1 MSKNA
6 DGTFSYGEKVKRRR
20 LGVGPRAVDHSF
32 HVPDRAGNTDA
43 SMVAHRGPLRL
54 GKAPDCVRNILDKIS
69 FASALVFIRGT
80 KPQ

>member
-6 DGTFSYGEKVKRRR
+6 GGTFSCGEKVKRRR

-32 HVPDRAGNTDA
+32 HVPDRAGTTDA
-43 SMVAHRGPLRL
+43 SMVAHRGLLQL
-54 GKAPDCVRNILDKIS
+54 GKAPNRVKDIPDKIS

-80 KPQ
+80 KTQ